1 MITMQDLVTK
11 TDFDDKFKSQNQNM
25 NSDKTKNLLVE
36 NEFKKLQTFDSI
48 YLRGESHFKE
58 DATQNYL
65 VFRYFKKIAGVD
77 TGNYIYYW
85 KSKGLSDEDIA
96 APTTSDYSFNPQLSY
111 FGTKTR
117 LEFRGS
123 YLKQD
128 KITLNT
134 FTIRIYYKIY
144 IKTSPTLVNSLF
156 RAVSMTKMLIL
167 ISINIL
173 DTELYLIEG
182 MFFQLVIDLV
192 EM

>member
-134 FTIRIYYKIY
+134 FTIFM
-144 IKTSPTLVNSLF
+144 S
-156 RAVSMTKMLIL
+156 
-167 ISINIL
+167 
-173 DTELYLIEG
+173 
-182 MFFQLVIDLV
+182 
-192 EM
+192 